1 MKFVT
6 PLALA
11 LVLCIPGCDH
21 SKTHTEAGAP
31 ERPGLAQTLYT
42 ENMELFAEFPVLAVG
57 EASAFAAHLSRLS
70 DFKPVKD
77 GKVIIVLGG
86 NGSEERF
93 DAAPSNNPGIFRP
106 EAKPKQSGK
115 RHLTLI
121 WEGPQGREIFDMGKV
136 EVYPSLADAMK
147 APEPEHPAGGVSFLK
162 EQQWSVDF
170 ATSVAE
176 ERTVR
181 ANLEAFGKVM
191 PPPDGEARLQ
201 APVAGRIE
209 TKGAYPYVGMNVKRG
224 QVLAYVVPRLG
235 SEAQPALLS
244 LDAARAKVRLERAK
258 QQHQR
263 MQGLFATES
272 VSRRRMEEAAQDETM
287 AQAEWQ
293 AMDARLKQFQEGGG
307 GAGSPIVSPIS
318 GTFAAASGGLGS
330 SVAEGQDLFHIV
342 SLDRLWLEVQV
353 PESEA
358 GRLKQPSGI
367 WFEPQG
373 TGQQFELSPRTGATF
388 MGVGSAITSERR
400 TLPFLVSFPNQ
411 KLGLRAGV
419 AGKVRVFL
427 GETTKALTIPVSAL
441 QEEDGLTTVYV
452 QTGGERFERR
462 ILKLGVRD
470 GEYVQVLSGLQK
482 GERVATRGAY
492 LVRLAASAGKV
503 PQHGHAH

>member
-1 MKFVT
+1 MKPFT

-11 LVLCIPGCDH
+11 LLLAVPGCDRFKPR
-21 SKTHTEAGAP
+21 SETGVP

-42 ENMELFAEFPVLAVG
+42 GNMELFAEFPVMAVG
-57 EASAFAAHLSRLS
+57 EPSAFAAHLSRLS
-70 DFKPVKD
+70 DFKPVQD
-77 GKVIIVLGG
+77 GKVTVILSGG
-86 NGSEERF
+86 GPEERF
-93 DAAPSNNPGIFRP
+93 ETGPSKSPGIFRP

-115 RHLTLI
+115 RQLALL
-121 WEGPQGREIFDMGKV
+121 WEGPQGQERFNMGTI
-136 EVYPSLADAMK
+136 EVYPSLMEAMK

-170 ATSVAE
+170 ATATAE

-181 ANLEAFGKVM
+181 ANLEAFGKVV

-209 TKGAYPYVGMNVKRG
+209 AKGTYPYVGMNVKRG
-224 QVLAYVVPRLG
+224 QVLAYVMPRLG
-235 SEAQPALLS
+235 SEAQPGLLS
-244 LDAARAKVRLERAK
+244 LEAERAKVRLERAK

-263 MQGLFATES
+263 MKGLFATES
-272 VSRRRMEEAAQDETM
+272 VSRRRMEEAAQDEAL

-293 AMDARLKQFQEGGG
+293 AMDARLKQFQEGVG
-307 GAGSPIVSPIS
+307 GAGSPLVSPIS
-318 GTFAAASGGLGS
+318 GTLAAATGGLGS
-330 SVAEGQDLFHIV
+330 SVVEGQELFHIV
-342 SLDRLWLEVQV
+342 SLDHLWLEVQV

-373 TGQQFELSPRTGATF
+373 MDQQFELSPRTGAKF
-388 MGVGSAITSERR
+388 MGVGSAITPDRR

-427 GETTKALTIPVSAL
+427 GETTKALAIPASAL
-441 QEEDGLTTVYV
+441 QEEDGLATVYV

-482 GERVATRGAY
+482 GERVATRGAH

>member
-1 MKFVT
+1 M
-6 PLALA
+6 ALA
-11 LVLCIPGCDH
+11 LVLCIPGCDRSKSH
-21 SKTHTEAGAP
+21 SETGLP
-31 ERPGLAQTLYT
+31 ERPGLALTLYT
-42 ENMELFAEFPVLAVG
+42 GGMELFAEFPVMAVG
-57 EASAFAAHLSRLS
+57 EPSAFAAHLSRLS

-77 GKVIIVLGG
+77 GKVIVVLSGKG
-86 NGSEERF
+86 PEERF
-93 DAAPSNNPGIFRP
+93 EAAPSRNPGIFRP
-106 EAKPKQSGK
+106 EPRPRQAGK
-115 RHLTLI
+115 RQMTLI
-121 WEGPQGREIFDMGKV
+121 WEGPQGQEIFDMGTV
-136 EVYPSLADAMK
+136 EVYPSLSDAIK

-170 ATSVAE
+170 ATAVAD
-176 ERTVR
+176 ERTMR
-181 ANLEAFGKVM
+181 ASLEAYGKVM

-209 TKGAYPYVGMNVKRG
+209 TRGTYPYVGMNVKRG

-244 LDAARAKVRLERAK
+244 LDAGRAKVRLERAR

-263 MQGLFATES
+263 MKGLFATES
-272 VSRRRMEEAAQDETM
+272 VPRRRLDEAAQDETL

-293 AMDARLKQFQEGGG
+293 AMEGRLEQFQEGKGG
-307 GAGSPIVSPIS
+307 TGSPLVAPVS
-318 GTFAAASGGLGS
+318 GTLAAVSGGMGS
-330 SVAEGQDLFHIV
+330 SVAEGQELFHIV

-353 PESEA
+353 PEAEA
-358 GRLKQPSGI
+358 AHLKQPTGI

-373 TGQQFELSPRTGATF
+373 TGQTFELSPRMGARF
-388 MGVGSAITSERR
+388 MGVGSAITPDRR

-427 GETTKALTIPVSAL
+427 GETTNALAIPVSAL
-441 QEEDGLTTVYV
+441 QEEDGLSTVYV
-452 QTGGERFERR
+452 QSGGEIFERR
-462 ILKLGVRD
+462 ILKLGIRD
-470 GEYVQVLSGLQK
+470 GEHIQVLSGLQK
-482 GERVATRGAY
+482 GERVATRGAH